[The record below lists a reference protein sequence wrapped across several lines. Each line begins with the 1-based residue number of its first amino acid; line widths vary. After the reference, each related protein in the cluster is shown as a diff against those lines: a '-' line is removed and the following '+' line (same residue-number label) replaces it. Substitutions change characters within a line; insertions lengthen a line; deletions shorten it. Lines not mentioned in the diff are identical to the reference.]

1 MSKKRSLLDDLCIKE
16 HRGGTSGAL
25 DIDTEK
31 IRDMVND
38 AISDV
43 SAERKSISVKLKK
56 KAVLAAVAAALIL
69 GITAIAASGI
79 VSTWIGVSSS
89 MPDYKTLPTAE
100 RVKKD
105 IGYDAVLID
114 GFANGYTFAD
124 GSIVKNVLKDE
135 NGKNTEKFKSVSFRY
150 EKDGDRVFFSQNKH
164 NAATKQEGE
173 IVATAGDTDIYYY
186 SYTNKIVPPD
196 YKMTDEDKKAEQS
209 GELVFS
215 YGASTIEISKVQS
228 VTWKKDDAE
237 YCLMQIDGKLSA
249 DGLTAMAK
257 EIIGKNPDA
266 AL

>member
-1 MSKKRSLLDDLCIKE
+1 MSGKRNLLYDLCLKE
-16 HRGGTSGAL
+16 YRDDDGGAL

-31 IRDMVND
+31 IRNIVNN

-43 SAERKSISVKLKK
+43 SAERKSIRVKSKK
-56 KAVLAAVAAALIL
+56 KAVFAAAAAALIL
-69 GITAIAASGI
+69 GITAIASSGI

-89 MPDYKTLPTAE
+89 IPDYKTLPTAE

-164 NAATKQEGE
+164 NASTKQEGE
-173 IVATAGDTDIYYY
+173 IVAAAGDTDIYYY

-215 YGASTIEISKVQS
+215 YGASTIETSKVQS

-237 YCLMQIDGKLSA
+237 YCLMQIDGKL
-249 DGLTAMAK
+249 TAEQLAEMAK
-257 EIIGKNPDA
+257 EIISG
-266 AL
+266 